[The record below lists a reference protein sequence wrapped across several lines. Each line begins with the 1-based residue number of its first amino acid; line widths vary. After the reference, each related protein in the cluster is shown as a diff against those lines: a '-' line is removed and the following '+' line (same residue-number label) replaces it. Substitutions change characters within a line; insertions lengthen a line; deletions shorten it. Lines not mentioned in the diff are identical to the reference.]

1 METKKRFKLYKHGKT
16 WCMAALTTVAVMA
29 GLSYATVSANA
40 DDTNG
45 TTVQLGQTT
54 SNSATT
60 DSSQATSATTSSST
74 ADSSSENRTQ
84 GSSSSTS
91 NNIDSSS
98 SSTTTSTDTVSAT
111 GWRNENGTWKY
122 YENGSTKINQE
133 DYVYLPSITGTSTN
147 AYNWYLMGSDGSAL
161 SGVQQ
166 WAGTYYYFDPVTY
179 LRVDNNYVKSQWG
192 DWYLFGNDGKI
203 LTKVQQWAGTYYYFD
218 PVTYLRVDNN
228 YVQSQWGDWYM
239 FGSDGRI
246 VTGLKAWYGSYYY
259 FDPVT
264 YLKVTN
270 KTFTADGLTMTADSE
285 GRITINADL
294 NSNSINK
301 YILDNNLSPAQI
313 VFDYVIPTDLTGS
326 YSGTSDGKP
335 NMVIVHET
343 ANPSSN
349 IWSEI
354 NYMKNNYDSAFVH
367 AFVNGD
373 NIVVISSTDREA
385 WGAAYPANGRA
396 IQFEQVEVHSAY
408 DFAKELLNAA
418 YFTATEMK
426 LYGMTPSLAS
436 SDGSGTLWSHADVS
450 NYLGGTDHTDPIS
463 YWSSAARN
471 YFGTTY
477 TMSDFYQLVLE
488 QFSKL

>member
-1 METKKRFKLYKHGKT
+1 MFGNDGKI
-16 WCMAALTTVAVMA
+16 
-29 GLSYATVSANA
+29 VS
-40 DDTNG
+40 G
-45 TTVQLGQTT
+45 VYQW
-54 SNSATT
+54 
-60 DSSQATSATTSSST
+60 
-74 ADSSSENRTQ
+74 ADS
-84 GSSSSTS
+84 
-91 NNIDSSS
+91 
-98 SSTTTSTDTVSAT
+98 
-111 GWRNENGTWKY
+111 
-122 YENGSTKINQE
+122 
-133 DYVYLPSITGTSTN
+133 
-147 AYNWYLMGSDGSAL
+147 
-161 SGVQQ
+161 
-166 WAGTYYYFDPVTY
+166 YYYFDPTTY
-179 LRVDNNYVKSQWG
+179 LRVDNDY
-192 DWYLFGNDGKI
+192 
-203 LTKVQQWAGTYYYFD
+203 
-218 PVTYLRVDNN
+218 R
-228 YVQSQWGDWYM
+228 QSQWGDWYM

-264 YLKVTN
+264 YLKVTD

-285 GRITINADL
+285 GRITIDADL
-294 NSNSINK
+294 NSNAINK
-301 YILDNNLSPAQI
+301 YIVDNNLTPAQI
-313 VFDYVIPTDLTGS
+313 TFNYVIPTNLTGS

-335 NMVIVHET
+335 NMVVVHET

-367 AFVNGD
+367 AFVDGD

-396 IQFEQVEVHSAY
+396 VQFEQVEVHSAY
-408 DFAKELLNAA
+408 YFAKELLNAA

-450 NYLGGTDHTDPIS
+450 NYLGGTDHSDPIS